1 MKQIAEDGI
10 QTENDLVD
18 IPQKKGY
25 SKDFDLWKMEYRL
38 QSVEAELSVLRKR
51 VCDLLAEQRTK
62 DDLGI

>member
-1 MKQIAEDGI
+1 M
-10 QTENDLVD
+10 D

-25 SKDFDLWKMEYRL
+25 SEDFDLWKMEYRL
-38 QSVEAELSVLRKR
+38 QSVEAELLVLRKR